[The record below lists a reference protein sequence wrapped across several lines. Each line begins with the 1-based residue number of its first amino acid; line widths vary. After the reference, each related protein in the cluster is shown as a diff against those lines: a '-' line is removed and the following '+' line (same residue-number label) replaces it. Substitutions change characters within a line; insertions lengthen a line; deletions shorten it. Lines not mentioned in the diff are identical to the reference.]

1 MNKKMSKYLKEIRQ
15 YRIAEQIERSVF
27 EIYKYFEY
35 FGLEKEELK
44 NAFNSSFDS
53 EEYTYKELK
62 YIYDQVID
70 KLDKRYYLNNIRN
83 PKN

>member
-27 EIYKYFEY
+27 EIYKYFE
-35 FGLEKEELK
+35 LEKEELK